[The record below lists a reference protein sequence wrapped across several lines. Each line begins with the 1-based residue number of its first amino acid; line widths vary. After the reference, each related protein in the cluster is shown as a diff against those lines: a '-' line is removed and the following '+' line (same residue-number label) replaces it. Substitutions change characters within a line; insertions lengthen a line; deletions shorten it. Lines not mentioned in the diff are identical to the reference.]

1 MVSKGGL
8 KSRISAEVHGGDLPV
23 DLWFSVPNEFA
34 DGLAVEQ
41 PNWIATSLL
50 VPAMLRG
57 MDIEIDAGISPKLL
71 FAINGDLQYILRK
84 QNDRLKKITVR
95 ARRRSKAP
103 VSLGYVGT
111 GFSAGVDTLCTI
123 ADYASEETP
132 EEFRINT
139 LVNNNVGALGDNK
152 DAEAVFERQ
161 FLRTQ
166 GYAASKGSRA
176 ISINSN
182 LASFFT
188 KDFLFQN
195 HHTIKN
201 ISAILAVQGLFN
213 RYYYSAGHRYDEM
226 FVGQTSD
233 MAFADPLILS
243 LLGTDNM
250 EFVSSGAQYT
260 RWEKAARVSAMPDAY
275 GLLDVCATDAT
286 VKRETKFVNC
296 GTCFKCARQL
306 FTLEFLGRLNE
317 FEGQFDIAAYEAKRD
332 DLLIDILNASRY
344 NKPDA
349 EIVRAAE
356 AAGLITKQ
364 MKAKAFARRLPNGI
378 KWRINRLKQRFA

>member
-8 KSRISAEVHGGDLPV
+8 KSRISAKVHGGDLPI

-34 DGLAVEQ
+34 HGLAVEQ

-95 ARRRSKAP
+95 ASQRSKAP

-111 GFSAGVDTLCTI
+111 GFSAGIDTLCTI
-123 ADYASEETP
+123 ADHASEETP

-139 LVNNNVGALGDNK
+139 LVNNNVGALGDSK
-152 DAEAVFERQ
+152 DVERIFEKQ

-166 GYAASKGSRA
+166 KYAASRGFNA
-176 ISINSN
+176 VSINSN
-182 LASFFT
+182 LASFYKEFT
-188 KDFLFQN
+188 FQQT
-195 HHTIKN
+195 HTIRN
-201 ISAILAVQGLFN
+201 MSAILAVEGLFH
-213 RYYYSAGHRYDEM
+213 RYYYSSSYRYDDLK
-226 FVGQTSD
+226 VGRVLDMGYSD
-233 MAFADPLILS
+233 PTILS
-243 LLGTDNM
+243 LLTTERL
-250 EFVSSGAQYT
+250 EFASSGSQYS
-260 RWEKAARVSAMPDAY
+260 RWEKAVKLSEMPDAQE
-275 GLLDVCATDAT
+275 LLDVCATDAAA
-286 VKRETKFVNC
+286 KSETKFVNC
-296 GTCFKCARQL
+296 GTCFKCARHL
-306 FTLEFLGRLNE
+306 YTLELLGQLQD
-317 FEGQFDIAAYEAKRD
+317 FERQFDIAAYLARRD
-332 DLLIDILNASRY
+332 DLLIDLLNASRY
-344 NKPDA
+344 STADA
-349 EIVRAAE
+349 EVIKVAE